1 MQFDLDV
8 AHALHEQMTAW
19 QQLVPVSVRRKRDA
33 VASVL
38 GVAAVFWLQHSYTA
52 EIYIYHNLVTF
63 KWLIDRCVAANCKL
77 FARRLAPREVGA
89 LP

>member
-33 VASVL
+33 VE
-38 GVAAVFWLQHSYTA
+38 AAVRLEACFVIARTDPSDDPLGTRIVHS
-52 EIYIYHNLVTF
+52 LM
-63 KWLIDRCVAANCKL
+63 
-77 FARRLAPREVGA
+77 RR
-89 LP
+89 